1 MKNIKLTVGIVFVL
15 AIVAALAVESFAY
28 PPFVAK
34 ARKFG
39 AKDCTFCH
47 VEPEG
52 GAPWNERGKWLM
64 EEKAKRN
71 ADAVDV
77 EWLAEYKKPGAMPAK
92 PDDKKPAAASASSA
106 SAVEQEL
113 LKLERAWLDAY
124 QKHDVAA
131 MERIEADDFSI
142 THSNGQVITKAQ
154 EIANLKKAGP
164 GESSMTFSTEETKV
178 RLFGDT
184 AILNGIVVM
193 KGNNSTQR
201 SRYTDVYVKRNG
213 QWQVVASHLSQIPAP
228 AAPASSSSAAA
239 PSSPAAPASAAK
251 ADPKSYDAYVGQ
263 YDTPFGV
270 LNITKEGDKLFGQ
283 PGTDSKEE
291 LIPES
296 TDQFNVPNVGAK
308 LKFVKDANGMVTHL
322 VINIQGQEMQ
332 AKKIK

>member
-1 MKNIKLTVGIVFVL
+1 VKNIKLTIGIGLVV

-39 AKDCTFCH
+39 ARDCTFCH

-52 GAPWNERGKWLM
+52 GAPWNDRGKWM
-64 EEKAKRN
+64 IEQKAKRG

-77 EWLAEYKKPGAMPAK
+77 EWLAEYKPPAGPSK
-92 PDDKKPAAASASSA
+92 QDEKKPAAPSASTPA
-106 SAVEQEL
+106 NAVELEL

-124 QKHDVAA
+124 QKRDVAA
-131 MERIEADDFSI
+131 MERIESDDFTI
-142 THSNGQVITKAQ
+142 THANGRVITKAQ
-154 EIANLKKAGP
+154 EIANLKRPGP
-164 GESSMTFSTEETKV
+164 SDSSMSFSTEDTKV
-178 RLFGDT
+178 RVYGDT
-184 AILNGIVVM
+184 AVLTGIVIM
-193 KGNNSTQR
+193 KGKDFSER

-213 QWQVVASHLSQIPAP
+213 QWQVVASHLSNLSPPASP
-228 AAPASSSSAAA
+228 ATSAAPSSSAA
-239 PSSPAAPASAAK
+239 PAGAVK
-251 ADPKSYDAYVGQ
+251 VDPKSFDAYVGQ

-270 LNITKEGDKLFGQ
+270 LSITKEGDKLFGQ

-296 TDQFNVPNVGAK
+296 TDQFTVARVGAK
-308 LKFVKDANGMVTHL
+308 LKFVKDANGQVTHL
-322 VINIQGQEMQ
+322 VLNMQGQEMQ